1 MNLKRILVMSYTYKK
16 METIYFRQ
24 FTSSLGGITTVVI

>member
-1 MNLKRILVMSYTYKK
+1 MNLKRLPITSYTHRK

-24 FTSSLGGITTVVI
+24 FTSSLGGVTTVVI